1 MSSTPAAADS
11 EPKTPAP
18 QEATVPASAS
28 DAPAPAPAPA
38 PAASEEVAVGNAK
51 LPTTDNSILVRG
63 IEKILAEKELKRKD
77 HTRLKQACDSAL
89 ASLQRKTAKRSSTAS
104 DAPEG
109 SSEEGGSQ
117 KPSTEA
123 STEIEGFVD
132 SNVYFHPFR
141 LACESASA
149 KVKRTALDQLQKLM
163 AYGQITGIM
172 VTRVEGVRD
181 ITRLIDLVV
190 DIICR
195 CFVGE
200 QTDEGVQLQIIKA
213 LLTAVTSSTCGVHE
227 GSLMKAIKTCYNIY
241 LASKNLVNQ
250 TTAKATLTQ
259 MLSVIFQRLESSAK
273 APQDKKKKEDGS
285 NPSSPVPEGDKDE
298 SDKIADKSE
307 ANGAETANADAPAVT
322 PAAPAAAVED
332 GDVDDATELARFGHV
347 YRKDA
352 FLVFRSMCKLS
363 MKELPNKDVIDAKS
377 HELRSKIL
385 SLELQ
390 LAILQ
395 SAAEVFTSDP
405 LFIDVVI
412 KYLCVALSKNGV
424 SHVPA
429 VFELSLGIFLVL
441 LSKFKKHLKMQIE
454 VFFKEIL
461 LSMLEISTSSFQHK
475 WLVMVCLTK
484 VCSDTQTLFDLYL
497 NYDCDEYLNNIF
509 ERMVNDVSRVSQ
521 GRASSELGGTPQ
533 QEFEMKVK
541 GLECLVLILR
551 CMREWSDAG
560 EKSDE
565 QSAIGDGDADD
576 EDTPQ
581 PGELSKAASV
591 NSLNES
597 SAADGS
603 DETFEARKLKKDTR
617 EKGIQLFNKKPKK
630 GIAFLQENNMLGKED
645 SDIAD
650 FFLKNDDR
658 LDKTMI
664 GEYLGE
670 PHEFNLAVMHAY
682 TDKLDFTNDFVG
694 SLRIFL
700 SGFRLPGEAQK
711 IDRLMEKFAGSW
723 FALNPSNGVF
733 ASADTAYVLAY
744 STIMLTTD
752 LHSTKIKKKMTLD
765 EFIRNNRGINDSKD
779 LPREFLEKVFH
790 DIEKEEIKMKGPQ
803 VVKTSVTDL
812 KNKKDRDKFVEDQ
825 LRDLGQNAAET
836 MKSVEGSNAVFL
848 TASSIEQV
856 RPMFRVSWQALLAAL
871 TRPMQE
877 SQDNFVI
884 SLCLEGLR
892 TSIHVASIYDLE
904 ESRTFLQSLAK
915 FTNLSSNLSEIKHK
929 HVEAVKT
936 LLVIGAEEGNY
947 LGDSWNEILRCVSQL
962 ELAALLGSTIEGRH
976 KNIPDTLT
984 ETASQNIVVSVD
996 KIFANSQRLN
1006 GEAIVSFVRWL
1017 CHTSLAELHQKPPR
1031 LFSLSKLVDVAYY
1044 NMERI
1049 RLEWSHIW
1057 AVMGEHFN
1065 KVGCMGNPDV
1075 ANFAV
1080 DSLRQLSMKFLEK
1093 GELANYSFQK
1103 DFLRPFEYIMSHNK
1117 AVAIRDMVVCCVAQM
1132 VQAKAS
1138 NIRSGWKNIF
1148 FVFSLAASDNDQNIV
1163 DLAFSSTKL
1172 IFENH
1177 FNVKNVHRASL
1188 ITGSFMDAVNCL
1200 SEFASNSFFPDISME
1215 AIRLLREC
1223 ATHVHDSPELFLS
1236 PNDDNSNEPTIWVRG
1251 WFPVLFGLS
1260 RIVLKCKLDVRTRAL
1275 TVMMDIMKSY
1285 GDSFLAQW
1293 WKDIFDVLNRVFDDN
1308 KLKTMQTQQ
1317 EATDWMNTTCNHALR
1332 SIVDVV
1338 SHFFDNLQDVLL
1350 EDTFDLLQWCIHK
1363 DNEQLARTAT
1373 ECLHILV
1380 MNNGLRFTDSSW
1392 ELTCNFIKNFFE
1404 TTAPKALM
1412 DFRSQQVMDE
1422 SGEKPAKLDEAGKT
1436 KQQALFASIIIKCV
1450 VQLELI
1456 QTVDWI
1462 LLSST
1467 SPKGEDKPI
1476 TATSPDAKGKDGTE
1490 STKET
1495 TDPNDRRNIERRAA
1509 LGRNIDK
1516 AGEIFECMSADRLF
1530 VLLDC
1535 LLESHKFAQKFNADK
1550 ATRTALWKAGFM
1562 RNRATKT
1569 APKPNLMKQAT
1580 RTLDVSLR
1588 IMFRMYESDKLI
1600 DTREEVEKRIIQ
1612 ICKDTLDHY
1621 VHFGAKEAR
1630 DIWAPLVCLI
1640 LQELLR
1646 LPDEQ
1651 FAKHASVHH
1660 GVLCT
1665 VLGICY
1671 DQPIGHV
1678 AFFLAEFFK
1687 KSRLCNLNDS
1697 SC

>member
-1 MSSTPAAADS
+1 
-11 EPKTPAP
+11 
-18 QEATVPASAS
+18 
-28 DAPAPAPAPA
+28 
-38 PAASEEVAVGNAK
+38 
-51 LPTTDNSILVRG
+51 
-63 IEKILAEKELKRKD
+63 
-77 HTRLKQACDSAL
+77 
-89 ASLQRKTAKRSSTAS
+89 
-104 DAPEG
+104 
-109 SSEEGGSQ
+109 
-117 KPSTEA
+117 
-123 STEIEGFVD
+123 
-132 SNVYFHPFR
+132 
-141 LACESASA
+141 
-149 KVKRTALDQLQKLM
+149 
-163 AYGQITGIM
+163 
-172 VTRVEGVRD
+172 
-181 ITRLIDLVV
+181 
-190 DIICR
+190 
-195 CFVGE
+195 
-200 QTDEGVQLQIIKA
+200 
-213 LLTAVTSSTCGVHE
+213 
-227 GSLMKAIKTCYNIY
+227 
-241 LASKNLVNQ
+241 
-250 TTAKATLTQ
+250 
-259 MLSVIFQRLESSAK
+259 
-273 APQDKKKKEDGS
+273 
-285 NPSSPVPEGDKDE
+285 
-298 SDKIADKSE
+298 
-307 ANGAETANADAPAVT
+307 
-322 PAAPAAAVED
+322 
-332 GDVDDATELARFGHV
+332 VDDATELARFGHV

-390 LAILQ
+390 LSILQ

-441 LSKFKKHLKMQIE
+441 LSKFKRHLKMQIE

-484 VCSDTQTLFDLYL
+484 VCSDTQTVFDLYL

-509 ERMVNDVSRVSQ
+509 ERMINDVSRVSQ

-541 GLECLVLILR
+541 GMECLVLILR
-551 CMREWSDAG
+551 CMRDWSDA
-560 EKSDE
+560 DE
-565 QSAIGDGDADD
+565 MKEATKLAIAAASGGADDSDD
-576 EDTPQ
+576 EDEPPA
-581 PGELSKAASV
+581 PGALGKAASV
-591 NSLNES
+591 NSLNEEG
-597 SAADGS
+597 ADGY
-603 DETFEARKLKKDTR
+603 EHRKKLKDTR
-617 EKGIQLFNKKPKK
+617 EKGIKLFNKKPKK
-630 GIAFLQENNMLGKED
+630 GVAFLQENGMLGTEAG
-645 SDIAD
+645 DIAD
-650 FFLKNDDR
+650 FFLKEGEGDR
-658 LDKTMI
+658 VDKTMI

-670 PHEFNLAVMHAY
+670 PGEFNLAVMHAY
-682 TDKLDFTNDFVG
+682 TDKLDFNDDFVG

-700 SGFRLPGEAQK
+700 GGFRLPGEAQK

-723 FALNPSNGVF
+723 FGANPTSGVF

-752 LHSTKIKKKMTLD
+752 LHSVKIKKKMTLD

-779 LPREFLEKVFH
+779 LPREFLEGVFSA
-790 DIEKEEIKMKGPQ
+790 IEKEEIKMKGAQ
-803 VVKTSVTDL
+803 VVKTSIADV
-812 KNKKDRDKFVEDQ
+812 KNKKERADFVATQMEGMQ
-825 LRDLGQNAAET
+825 KNAEET

-848 TASSIEQV
+848 SASSVEQAK
-856 RPMFRVSWQALLAAL
+856 PMFQVAHMALLAAL

-892 TSIHVASIYDLE
+892 SSIHIASIFGLE
-904 ESRTFLQSLAK
+904 EARTFLQSLAK

-936 LLVIGAEEGNY
+936 LLAIGAEEGNY

-962 ELAALLGSTIEGRH
+962 ELAALLGNTIEGRH

-996 KIFANSQRLN
+996 RIFANSQRLN
-1006 GEAIVSFVRWL
+1006 GEAIVCFVRWL
-1017 CHTSLAELHQKPPR
+1017 CHTSLAELQQKPPR
-1031 LFSLSKLVDVAYY
+1031 LFSLSKLVDIAYY

-1057 AVMGEHFN
+1057 AIMGEHFN
-1065 KVGCMGNPDV
+1065 KVGCMHNTDV

-1080 DSLRQLSMKFLEK
+1080 DSLRQLSIKFLEK

-1117 AVAIRDMVVCCVAQM
+1117 AVSIRDMVVCCVAQM
-1132 VQAKAS
+1132 VQAKAT

-1177 FNVKNVHRASL
+1177 FSKKNVHRASL

-1223 ATHVHDSPELFLS
+1223 ATHVHESPELFEL
-1236 PNDDNSNEPTIWVRG
+1236 PNEDASNEPTIWVRG

-1285 GDSFLAQW
+1285 GESFLTQW

-1308 KLKTMQTQQ
+1308 KLKSMQTEQ
-1317 EATDWMNTTCNHALR
+1317 EMTDWMNTTCNHALR

-1338 SHFFDNLQDVLL
+1338 SVFFDKLQDVLL
-1350 EDTFDLLQWCIHK
+1350 KDTFALLEWCIHR

-1380 MNNGLRFTDSSW
+1380 MNNGVKFSDGSW
-1392 ELTCNFIKNFFE
+1392 EITVNFIRKFFD

-1412 DFRSQQVMDE
+1412 DFRQDQVMDE
-1422 SGEKPAKLDEAGKT
+1422 SGEKPAKLDEAGKQ
-1436 KQQALFASIIIKCV
+1436 KQQAMFASIIIKCV

-1456 QTVDWI
+1456 QTVKWI

-1467 SPKGEDKPI
+1467 EVKAAV
-1476 TATSPDAKGKDGTE
+1476 TAGGDADSE
-1490 STKET
+1490 QQT
-1495 TDPNDRRNIERRAA
+1495 TDLNERREKERQLA
-1509 LGRNIDK
+1509 LARPVSQ
-1516 AGEIFECMSADRLF
+1516 AGEIFECLSSERLLM
-1530 VLLDC
+1530 LLDC
-1535 LLESHKFAQKFNADK
+1535 LMDSHRFARAFNADK
-1550 ATRTALWKAGFM
+1550 ATRNALWKAGFM
-1562 RNRATKT
+1562 RNKS
-1569 APKPNLMKQAT
+1569 KPNLMKQEKKSLSCA
-1580 RTLDVSLR
+1580 LR
-1588 IMFRMYESDKLI
+1588 IMFRMYESKSRESSAEEI
-1600 DTREEVEKRIIQ
+1600 GTRIMRV
-1612 ICKDTLDHY
+1612 CKETLAHY
-1621 VHFGAKEAR
+1621 VQFGAKEAR
-1630 DIWAPLVCLI
+1630 DIWAPLVSLV

-1646 LPDEQ
+1646 LDDAQ
-1651 FAKHASVHH
+1651 FAQHAKLHYDI
-1660 GVLCT
+1660 CT
-1665 VLGICY
+1665 KILVVCF
-1671 DQPIGHV
+1671 DQSIGQV
-1678 AFFLAEFFK
+1678 AFFLCEFFK
-1687 KSRLCNLNDS
+1687 RAKGCALVTLDGAPKEVVVMGDGE
-1697 SC
+1697 